1 MYLFALLQ
9 HFTTHLHTNE
19 KQQNKKGT
27 RVQEFRAVANI
38 SSCWV
43 YVINRRGIFQRASS
57 FGPIFVLF
65 PMKVA
70 GENLRPL
77 ALSDS
82 PEMGR
87 QLKK

>member
-1 MYLFALLQ
+1 MK
-9 HFTTHLHTNE
+9 N
-19 KQQNKKGT
+19 NKTKK
-27 RVQEFRAVANI
+27 VQEFRAVANI

-43 YVINRRGIFQRASS
+43 YAISRRGIFQLGFSS

-87 QLKK
+87 ELQK

>member
-1 MYLFALLQ
+1 M
-9 HFTTHLHTNE
+9 
-19 KQQNKKGT
+19 
-27 RVQEFRAVANI
+27 
-38 SSCWV
+38 
-43 YVINRRGIFQRASS
+43 INRRGIFQRASS

-82 PEMGR
+82 PEMR
-87 QLKK
+87 RELKK

>member
-1 MYLFALLQ
+1 MK
-9 HFTTHLHTNE
+9 N
-19 KQQNKKGT
+19 NKTK

-43 YVINRRGIFQRASS
+43 YSISRRGIFQLGFSS
-57 FGPIFVLF
+57 FSPIFVLF

-70 GENLRPL
+70 RENLRPL

-82 PEMGR
+82 PEMGKR
-87 QLKK
+87 VTKIILSLILYIEKR

>member
-1 MYLFALLQ
+1 M
-9 HFTTHLHTNE
+9 
-19 KQQNKKGT
+19 KKNKTK
-27 RVQEFRAVANI
+27 RVQEFKSSGLSLTFQVYSIRVYSI
-38 SSCWV
+38 S
-43 YVINRRGIFQRASS
+43 RRGIFQIGFSS
-57 FGPIFVLF
+57 FSPIFVLF

-87 QLKK
+87 ELKK

>member
-1 MYLFALLQ
+1 MKNNN
-9 HFTTHLHTNE
+9 T
-19 KQQNKKGT
+19 KK
-27 RVQEFRAVANI
+27 VQEFRAVANI

-87 QLKK
+87 ELQKLSLILYIEKR

>member
-1 MYLFALLQ
+1 M
-9 HFTTHLHTNE
+9 
-19 KQQNKKGT
+19 KKNKTKK
-27 RVQEFRAVANI
+27 VQEFRAVANI

-43 YVINRRGIFQRASS
+43 CVINRRGIFQRASS

-87 QLKK
+87 ELKK